1 MRSLNFSPRKSSDRW
16 REQSSLSLITRC
28 ASLHCCR
35 CYRRNGQWSPPARSD
50 GSVLCHISLS
60 LDASSGF
67 YSEKL
72 SLLCNAFQMAFSF
85 FSRCK
90 WSSLSV
96 VLMCSAEAA
105 AASVPSWQC
114 AHFVGICLFVFT
126 LFLHA
131 FCLVS
136 TQTLSVSFDPPAS
149 PVKSLCVVKKV
160 LCKLS
165 YYYYPV
171 SLILQG
177 LITLIR
183 AVNEGREPYLAH

>member
-1 MRSLNFSPRKSSDRW
+1 MRRFIVVAVIVETVSGAPPPGQMALFSVTSHSLLMPLLVF
-16 REQSSLSLITRC
+16 I
-28 ASLHCCR
+28 
-35 CYRRNGQWSPPARSD
+35 RRNSRC
-50 GSVLCHISLS
+50 SVMP
-60 LDASSGF
+60 F
-67 YSEKL
+67 KWR
-72 SLLCNAFQMAFSF
+72 
-85 FSRCK
+85 RCK